1 MNFSFKL
8 IWYRVFTDLGGEFSE
23 TTTLL
28 TPPGLCP
35 PQPLQIE
42 IKCSELYTTIL
53 WLSGLDGATLSKV
66 LVWKKET
73 KSWKS
78 CAAFFSELQCTGAKN
93 LFFHGKGQKGPQH
106 FTPQPEWARSE
117 TIGLMHHNRPPDKK
131 ERKRSRQRQ
140 QQSTQLSNKGT
151 YPAWAPPET
160 VLPPSPSPP
169 TRQN

>member
-1 MNFSFKL
+1 M
-8 IWYRVFTDLGGEFSE
+8 GGEFSE

-117 TIGLMHHNRPPDKK
+117 TLASCTITGHQTKRKEKRHDKGSSNQYNFPTKELILPGLPQKQC
-131 ERKRSRQRQ
+131 S
-140 QQSTQLSNKGT
+140 LL
-151 YPAWAPPET
+151 
-160 VLPPSPSPP
+160 LPPLPQDKINSHHKNLVLWLSG
-169 TRQN
+169 R